1 MSVKFIDCTKQFKEN
16 PILNN
21 VNFSIEPGLF
31 RLTGRNGAGKS
42 TLLRM
47 ISGLEKTYS
56 GSIITTSEKSTLYLT
71 VDPIGIHPFTIRE
84 NLEILWNT
92 FGIVPSEEQLTKVD
106 DFFDGKLDVPYGKAS
121 TGMKAKLGLS
131 LIFVKDWEIILIDE
145 AMSTL
150 DSESI
155 AMLSDRL
162 VALSKKEKTIII
174 YVSHSMINENLDAH
188 SREIFIEGGAL
199 SWKNIQ
205 N

>member
-1 MSVKFIDCTKQFKEN
+1 MNVEFIDCTKQFKDTH
-16 PILNN
+16 ILDN
-21 VNFSIEPGLF
+21 VNFSIQPGLF
-31 RLTGRNGAGKS
+31 HLTGRNGAGKS

-47 ISGLEKTYS
+47 ISGLDKQYS
-56 GSIITTSEKSTLYLT
+56 GRITTSEKSTLYLT

-92 FGIVPSEEQLTKVD
+92 FGITPSAEQFAKVN
-106 DFFDGKLDVPYGKAS
+106 DFFDSKLDVPYGKAA

-131 LIFVKDWEIILIDE
+131 LLFVKDWEIVLIDE

-150 DSESI
+150 DSESVE
-155 AMLSDRL
+155 MLSERL
-162 VALSKKEKTIII
+162 VALSERKASIII
-174 YVSHSMINENLDAH
+174 YVSHSMINKRLYDKSSAIH
-188 SREIFIEGGAL
+188 IEEGAL